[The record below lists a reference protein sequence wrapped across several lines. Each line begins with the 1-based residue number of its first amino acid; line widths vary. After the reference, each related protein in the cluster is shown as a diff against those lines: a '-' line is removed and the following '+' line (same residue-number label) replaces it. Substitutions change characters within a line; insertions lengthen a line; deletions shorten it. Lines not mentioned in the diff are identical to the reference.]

1 MLNRPAAEHAELQ
14 DLSADLE
21 LKAAR
26 RKWNPALHPRDSKG
40 RFIETG
46 GTVRLWGGKLARV
59 VRALPNDR
67 ILVQDQTGP
76 NDFSGRRHTTSAKW
90 VSMVARPDGSAPTV
104 DEDKVVAED
113 ERRKKDP
120 VRGNGVALD
129 DDGDPSTPNDP
140 HDNDDQGRP
149 IGGDDGDG
157 PGDDDDEDEPADGN
171 HPLNTAALP
180 NRRHATGSRFKDTAT
195 VRQHFTQLADRPGQK
210 PNMVRFLRSVAG
222 DDDLQTNRSG
232 RLAIL
237 RDDATGRWYL
247 TATGTGQRMDGAG
260 DFATAR
266 EAARFA
272 DHLDSNV
279 RADGEDG
286 APFDFSDPDLDQAAR
301 EWNSSNGENVQAA
314 IVRARADF
322 DTAPTA
328 ATPKARSTDSSSGTG
343 GAQRF
348 ATLDAVRAHWT
359 AGPDAVREGDD
370 SERSRS
376 VQAKNGEIAARKLT
390 RAQLSPAGHF
400 VLVRRGNQWDLHH
413 AGTSLRVAHG
423 FKTKP
428 QAMQAARDLEA
439 VSDDN
444 GQPLDWSAPGSFN
457 ANTTGAGKTARAK
470 AQAEAD
476 ASARPNQAAPSGN
489 AKEQQR
495 LEELRS
501 RPSAAD
507 LADEQLRNEYDELI
521 AADFRDI
528 GPEAQALLESRLE
541 DVKRERRARDKH
553 ALTARP
559 DVAELL
565 PSELRA
571 ERREL
576 ERARTSYESDEVAEA
591 RRQRIAAID
600 AEEERRKNTPPLTA
614 PSASNEPDEPLQEAW
629 DKPELFVTLT
639 MPEAMHTYLN
649 EEGTAPLEDPD
660 TRKALREAARGRGG
674 TVKVTA
680 PLAVHETLLQY
691 AAVLAG
697 GDRVDAEP
705 NEIRAYAN
713 YAKRITDAAE
723 ELQNRPAG
731 SSDTVDVPNV
741 SGDSDDTGTVT
752 LSPDEVSAQLDPVR
766 PEGSKAPSAMT
777 DPEISAEMVALVERE
792 MANGGLSGVD
802 RTRLQVLEAEEARRA
817 GRAPKRDEAKPKPQ
831 PDEAGGLFEVDGPA
845 APQRQAADF
854 ANPDDRP
861 ADAFGT
867 PDMFAAAEGRDTS
880 NLREPQMRAPM
891 DMQAGDRFV
900 DATGRTHTIAKAPV
914 RTGRGRVLVT
924 SDDGR
929 EHLLAPDTTL
939 RVLYPD
945 ETAPEPDAANT
956 PEADAPATAEG
967 TPPPDV
973 PDAGASNGD
982 ASEPSA
988 GPDDAD
994 APATT
999 EPSAIPDRVSID
1011 HTGTGTVVRFPTP
1024 DGRVSDEEFAVL
1036 RRLGFKRSRSQRMFY
1051 LPSNWTLSNRDGRVG
1066 RLKEWLDGRS
1076 VAYEATQ
1083 DNDVKPELSPE
1094 QLQQL
1099 EDRYFAPD
1107 GTWAVTD
1114 FRPGDEVWIRG
1125 AWDTVDSIG
1134 PKNVRLQSR
1143 GSTPY
1148 DSILARRRGGE
1159 IRTMLDAPS
1168 DDGTPRPGVT
1178 DPTTMR
1184 DEVIQE
1190 ELGRLR
1196 GATLPAGNEPA
1207 ARTVRRQVTAR
1218 ISALT
1223 TAQSE
1228 RDYARRR
1235 AERDRRDQADLVR
1248 SPQRLAA
1255 KKAEQVQGRDGAPI
1269 GVVYQE
1275 KKGKWRFID
1284 RDGRTPTSE
1293 SFKTRAT
1300 AIAALNKVTDARNQ
1314 RAGEGWKHSVWDD
1327 VQPGDTIRTPQ
1338 LGRSET
1344 GRGRIVTGWSEPFE
1358 VSEIR
1363 RGDLG
1368 EVSVTGR
1375 RGDEDVTLQMNR
1387 ADATFGAS
1395 KPGTVPDREPS
1406 DAGGGIPWT
1415 RMGPEDFG
1423 RDDAPAPTAD
1433 PSAPRPADE
1442 YGTPDLIDSATPT
1455 TGDPAPPS
1463 NSQPNSDT
1471 VDEVPTATAP
1481 PAPIRDTS
1489 PADMADEDIDAE
1501 FEELQAWQNRHVSQ
1515 TGEGP
1520 HVQGPVMLALSP
1532 VGNRRQLLLDE
1543 QRHRKAIR
1551 QAKERIEERKRVR
1564 AAALA
1569 RAEIG
1574 KRNADGSY
1582 SVAID
1587 GQSEAG
1593 TVRQLGRR
1601 WKYTHA
1607 EGSESGLEYGSRAEA
1622 VAGLVGIH
1630 DVRRQD
1636 TDDAARRDQASR
1648 ETPDGWVFGDRDDV
1662 AENDVIRLPRTE
1674 NLRGEQVFAG
1684 WGNPVRVTD
1693 VERRADGTTSVSYR
1707 NVDGSHTW
1715 GSRLVLRGPEDTFAW
1730 AEDRTRPEPTPEWHH
1745 ELRLRMADM
1754 GDDIA
1759 TLNRLEGFEEP
1770 ERIQRLAALIRRV
1783 EEHKSEDLRG
1793 DLEQILDETAWL
1805 EGQFTNPDLPWE
1817 TRNRK
1822 SWSTAARMKAE
1833 RALEEFQDKDYGL
1846 SAAPSQN
1853 SAPNLPGSPDTE
1865 AAAGDDAAA
1874 AWAQAAARYDA
1885 VQALGLEGL
1894 DLDESWAKALQEAA
1908 DDPTGEH
1915 GAHFL
1920 QFAQDRAWQWAYRLE
1935 NENDPGNDEAIA
1947 ALQAFA
1953 VAADHARV
1961 RRIMKPRPGERF
1973 TTLRELKPGDAVR
1986 LQYGGDGYA
1995 LVGPP
2000 PPEDHPW
2007 PLPRHRV
2014 WTNYQHLD
2022 GSSIRPFMAE
2032 PADNLVLLSEDTEA
2046 IARAT
2051 EDYNRRKGENEADL
2065 ARLRSDLA
2073 AQQAARDAEEP
2084 EAEGVLVAPE
2094 ELHTGDLVNVTGRD
2108 SRGADRSASGHLLAE
2123 PLQVTRTVSGEREQG
2138 WRLHVGEEGEEAN
2151 LRNLVTVGLSDRV
2164 DRLSGKA
2171 DAEQDDPDRTNGDD
2185 RSARMA
2191 GLLGE
2196 ASNAIGGDSLPE
2208 ISELR
2213 DRVDG
2218 ADDKDDPDS
2227 ELRDVANRLDDLA
2240 DQYALAGPQGE
2251 HAADRF
2257 RRAARIGRGEQ
2268 DSESDSAD
2276 AVNGDDSSVAQ
2287 GEGTPNGDGEQQ
2299 DDTASGDEE
2308 SRPQRR
2314 SGDTNRRAA
2323 EPDSVPEGGSGGTAE
2338 PSRNGGGSSGRAD
2351 SSDDEQNGAGGE
2363 DDEEQRRRRRR
2374 NRGRGTGGGGLGGP
2388 GGGGLGGPRLPHLN
2402 LPDLDND
2409 DNDRTR
2415 RHADA
2420 DSLRRAWR
2428 AEEGLDPAED
2438 TPERRALLA
2447 QAAEREGLALSPNGG
2462 LVTWPEPQDDGSAL
2476 WRFAQSR
2483 NGTNLPGI
2491 TLNADGPEMA
2501 QELAGRFEEI
2511 TDGNGD
2517 AFDWHQAWGPSRV
2530 AQWRD
2535 GEGRN
2540 LPRALRAVQDDYEQ
2554 ERNGA
2559 FALPEDLT
2567 GLDDTELEAAF
2578 RRGLGP
2584 EDELRMMAEMD
2595 RRDGLVDERIR
2606 AAVPDTP
2613 PADAAEAERRGRAM
2627 DEAFGF
2633 GGADVT
2639 RPAPAGP
2646 GSLRR
2651 EFDALDEERFQAAL
2665 AATGGRLFNPESED
2679 SGVDPRDL
2687 FSGRKVKT
2695 ARAQELASDELRS
2708 WFDANGGR
2716 LTYSTYSARERD
2728 RVLRAEFTDIDEARY
2743 LAAVA
2748 ATNGYFFRRQHEGSS
2763 IDERELFSGGSM
2775 SQFDRWKDVA
2785 SEELQEWFDANG
2797 GRLTFNQFKQSR
2809 RDDDRTARDLFE
2821 EEQRRAA
2828 EAGGPESTVSST
2840 ADDVA
2845 PAPARDG
2852 FTADDVAPAP
2862 ARDGFTADDVAPAPP
2877 GHVESAEDA
2886 TSRFGGHD
2894 KMREFADQAE
2904 LRPIGDGETVWLDG
2918 RRIGLISN
2926 VYRSN
2931 PNKQPVWNATPFFGL
2946 DNDRISRSQSRDTA
2960 IANLVVRALRDGP
2973 VDPANPSEDVWDTVT
2988 AHLASRTG
2996 GLPEL
3001 PRNDPGA
3008 RARHDRLAAL
3018 LEAFRSHRSPSGD
3031 LRDDLAQARDD
3042 FAWLHDLLPKTGQT
3056 ERDRR
3061 GLDNRS
3067 FWAGSLL
3074 DGLGAPESDDQ
3085 RPHANS
3091 PESDRQR
3098 PRGDDKPLSESD
3110 APSPAVPTPDEPVNT
3125 PEDTARP
3132 PEDTV
3137 RPSAVPG
3144 PETAPEPIGG
3154 QPAHW
3159 ARVEDLSPGDMVR
3172 MDGTKKSGR
3181 PTQRAGYVYTGPVRV
3196 EVTRGGRT
3204 MEMWRTRVTENPDG
3218 TGSALNV
3225 YTSINAT
3232 AARAEAP
3239 DDVVPG
3245 SPASGAQASLH
3256 TGDLPDV
3263 IPADRDGSGLFPGS
3277 TVSGSDDREGTITG
3291 ATSTTVSVHWSGG
3304 RDEDSVSPTS
3314 LTVTDGQRPDGWTA
3328 DGQRVTPQHIVSDSD
3343 GALLGPVDDVDGDNV
3358 SITTTSGSTI
3368 TRSAG
3373 DLHVTREVRDD
3384 APAATPVTGIDDT
3397 AAADLREGDVVVLDL
3412 DGTPTTVVISETP
3425 SRDGDRVTLTYADTT
3440 SGEMGELDVD
3450 ASMALPRLH
3459 GPDGNAPELGP
3470 DDAPDT
3476 SDDLVVHE
3484 PPRRIDPVT
3493 DPTIDP
3499 NLTMGDLDVIDDHAT
3514 GPDDD
3519 PDAHQAAVRITD
3531 DLPVTPTQ
3539 AASLAAQLREAAD
3552 PATPEGRAA
3561 LRAADHL
3568 DEAAGRTPPA
3578 GLDRPRPATVAQL
3591 AEGDLV
3597 ALPSE
3602 RSGGGQVRAYR
3613 VVDAT
3618 DAPGGVR
3625 SLHLTDENGRRDSR
3639 IEHGALPVWLLPEPE
3654 PTPVTPP
3661 DPDDTTTPEA
3671 PSTPSAPNTPTLP
3684 VAQVRPGDL
3693 RAGDVIDAPVSR
3705 SGYQFNAHQRLTII
3719 SAPQRNGW
3727 WMQLTG
3733 VDDNGNVHD
3742 FGLHSGRAVNVYDR
3756 NRPTP
3761 ALPPLGRPRD
3771 PNPRPQNTTNALL
3784 RDNVRSLR
3792 VRIRGEALAGT
3803 VPAGDI
3809 HALREAI
3816 AARVA
3821 PEALQEIRQT
3831 ARRDGLA
3838 ALDASGLTGQGLV
3851 DARQELR
3858 TASDGAHE
3866 EEVRAILR
3874 TINDLEPIPGESDE
3888 DLAARARDLLRLI
3901 PQPAGPRTRGDG
3913 DGDAGVTRTVSG
3925 HVGAAVN
3932 TLMQQLQAAGVDPG
3946 DAERIARTLLRQLDG
3961 SRQATARRIARR
3973 VTAASPAAGR
3983 QPGLLARIVALL
3995 INLAKR
4001 FAELVRVGAQKIA
4014 EKYRSARER
4023 MQRLRAFLRR
4033 LARRVR
4039 QWPESRRLARLHRA
4053 VNLPDADGE
4062 SLAARISHW
4071 SGLMPD
4077 RGRFGQSQRRVTWW
4091 RPATWGQLASGRL
4104 PDRTDRIQWTPDT
4117 AADGGPGLT
4126 ALRHMAALRAAG
4138 SDVDQDVTRR
4148 LSAAL
4153 GDDFGDDPHA
4163 ALQHADDHVAA
4174 SEQRLVNLQG
4184 ARSGATIPDDP
4195 DLEIELTT
4203 ARAELLAARR
4213 DYADMRARY
4222 AAAVPDA
4229 VAAAL
4234 ADIRDMG
4241 PEGNAALVFGPDTDP
4256 DAERALRGVQRLIPR
4271 TWLNTPAAR
4280 RLTAVDG
4287 NQGRYEPDGQRIT
4300 VADLADEG
4308 MGTAGHALA
4317 QHLARHIGDLDAAQR
4332 VFWFT
4337 STHTGR
4343 PGARRMRRSPLSRL
4357 LSRQQT
4363 QRDTGDT
4370 LARSLQAMFNGDWY
4384 LDDDLRA
4391 FLLGLMATR

>member
-76 NDFSGRRHTTSAKW
+76 GNFGGRRHTTSAKW
-90 VSMVARPDGSAPTV
+90 VSMVARPDGSAPTE

-120 VRGNGVALD
+120 VRGNGVARD
-129 DDGDPSTPNDP
+129 DDGDPSTPNNP
-140 HDNDDQGRP
+140 HDRDDQGRP
-149 IGGDDGDG
+149 IGEDDGDG

-171 HPLNTAALP
+171 HPINTAALP
-180 NRRHATGSRFKDTAT
+180 NRRHAAGSRFKDTAT

-210 PNMVRFLRSVAG
+210 PDMVRFLRSVAG

-279 RADGEDG
+279 RANGEGG
-286 APFDFSDPDLDQAAR
+286 APFDFSDPDLDHAAR
-301 EWNSSNGENVQAA
+301 AWTSSNGENVQAA
-314 IVRARADF
+314 IIRARADF

-328 ATPKARSTDSSSGTG
+328 AAPKDRSTDSSSGTG

-359 AGPDAVREGDD
+359 AGPDTVRGGDD

-376 VQAKNGEIAARKLT
+376 VQARNGEIAARKLT

-400 VLVRRGNQWDLHH
+400 VLVRRGNAWDLHH
-413 AGTSLRVAHG
+413 AGTSLQVAHG

-444 GQPLDWSAPGSFN
+444 GQPLDWSAPGTFN
-457 ANTTGAGKTARAK
+457 ANTTGAGKTARDK
-470 AQAEAD
+470 AQADAD
-476 ASARPNQAAPSGN
+476 ASTRPNRPAPAADPTLAPPAQGDSQTDADRSAVSTGDLEAGDRVKFTVGRSGIEWPSSTRDREKPDTAIVEGTIAPGYQGRGTWMPLVDTTLTDENGDAIASGESVNIMSPPATVTVTERGNVGAPERVRADRIRVGDVIVNGGFGQVVTGIRRFEGGRSFNVRSLGPGRAADGFSTKLDDEQMVIPKARRRPEDVQRDAPGHTGRHIDRAEAGRAARNILSNWQEINDLAAAQWPDGAPAEFRALVQNMQNVRDSPKGADGYQKNAQAMHDALTALHDLDTDSLNYKLRDALHGLEERLDAN
-489 AKEQQR
+489 ADRFAADARAITENNQKKEGAAKAQQR

-501 RPSAAD
+501 RPGVAD
-507 LADEQLRNEYDELI
+507 LDDDQLRAEYDELI

-528 GPEAQALLESRLE
+528 GPDAQALLEKRLE
-541 DVKRERRARDKH
+541 DVKRERRDRDKR
-553 ALTARP
+553 ALTERP
-559 DVAELL
+559 DVSKLF

-591 RRQRIAAID
+591 RKERIAAID
-600 AEEERRKNTPPLTA
+600 AEEERRKNTPPPTA
-614 PSASNEPDEPLQEAW
+614 PSTPASDEPDEPLQEAW

-639 MPEAMHTYLN
+639 MPEAMYVYLN

-660 TRKALREAARGRGG
+660 TRKALYEAARGRGG
-674 TVKVTA
+674 TVKVKA
-680 PLAVHETLLQY
+680 PLAVHEALLQY
-691 AAVLAG
+691 ADVLAG
-697 GDRVDAEP
+697 GDDADAEP

-713 YAKRITDAAE
+713 YAKRIGDAAE
-723 ELQNRPAG
+723 ELRNRPTAP
-731 SSDTVDVPNV
+731 SDAVDGPNV
-741 SGDSDDTGTVT
+741 PGEGDDTGTVT

-777 DPEISAEMVALVERE
+777 NSEISAEMVALVERE

-831 PDEAGGLFEVDGPA
+831 PDEAGGLFDVDGPA
-845 APQRQAADF
+845 TPQRQAADF

-867 PDMFAAAEGRDTS
+867 PDMFADAEGRDTTS
-880 NLREPQMRAPM
+880 LREPQMRTPM
-891 DMQAGDRFV
+891 DLQAGDRFV
-900 DATGRTHTIAKAPV
+900 DASGRTHTVAKAPV

-929 EHLLAPDTTL
+929 EHLLAPDTAL

-945 ETAPEPDAANT
+945 ETAPETDTANT
-956 PEADAPATAEG
+956 PDADAPAPEEG
-967 TPPPDV
+967 MPSPDV
-973 PDAGASNGD
+973 PDAGAPNGD
-982 ASEPSA
+982 
-988 GPDDAD
+988 
-994 APATT
+994 
-999 EPSAIPDRVSID
+999 
-1011 HTGTGTVVRFPTP
+1011 
-1024 DGRVSDEEFAVL
+1024 
-1036 RRLGFKRSRSQRMFY
+1036 
-1051 LPSNWTLSNRDGRVG
+1051 
-1066 RLKEWLDGRS
+1066 
-1076 VAYEATQ
+1076 
-1083 DNDVKPELSPE
+1083 
-1094 QLQQL
+1094 
-1099 EDRYFAPD
+1099 
-1107 GTWAVTD
+1107 
-1114 FRPGDEVWIRG
+1114 
-1125 AWDTVDSIG
+1125 
-1134 PKNVRLQSR
+1134 
-1143 GSTPY
+1143 
-1148 DSILARRRGGE
+1148 
-1159 IRTMLDAPS
+1159 
-1168 DDGTPRPGVT
+1168 
-1178 DPTTMR
+1178 
-1184 DEVIQE
+1184 
-1190 ELGRLR
+1190 
-1196 GATLPAGNEPA
+1196 
-1207 ARTVRRQVTAR
+1207 
-1218 ISALT
+1218 
-1223 TAQSE
+1223 
-1228 RDYARRR
+1228 
-1235 AERDRRDQADLVR
+1235 
-1248 SPQRLAA
+1248 
-1255 KKAEQVQGRDGAPI
+1255 
-1269 GVVYQE
+1269 
-1275 KKGKWRFID
+1275 
-1284 RDGRTPTSE
+1284 
-1293 SFKTRAT
+1293 
-1300 AIAALNKVTDARNQ
+1300 
-1314 RAGEGWKHSVWDD
+1314 
-1327 VQPGDTIRTPQ
+1327 
-1338 LGRSET
+1338 
-1344 GRGRIVTGWSEPFE
+1344 
-1358 VSEIR
+1358 
-1363 RGDLG
+1363 
-1368 EVSVTGR
+1368 
-1375 RGDEDVTLQMNR
+1375 
-1387 ADATFGAS
+1387 
-1395 KPGTVPDREPS
+1395 
-1406 DAGGGIPWT
+1406 
-1415 RMGPEDFG
+1415 
-1423 RDDAPAPTAD
+1423 
-1433 PSAPRPADE
+1433 
-1442 YGTPDLIDSATPT
+1442 DLIDSAAQTEGEPQQSS
-1455 TGDPAPPS
+1455 G
-1463 NSQPNSDT
+1463 DT
-1471 VDEVPTATAP
+1471 VDEASIALAVSESLPELPKLPNLTGQSRQNKDDIRRIRGDYARIRQSIEGILAGNPPTGDGREDLRRIREQLDYVAGRLTQDLVRDSYTRESVRGRLVDLSRFMDQRLAALPDRSPQPLGDGPNGGTLFHPWDLRDGDLVRFDAENQADRDRSLAPYYGTFRGRSSSAAGEQGRTLVSYEGLTWNDDRQQWENQGMRHTVTMPPRGLVERFTPEQWDTWRRPEQSDGDQETTDNTTAP
-1481 PAPIRDTS
+1481 EAPIRDVR
-1489 PADMADEDIDAE
+1489 PVDMTDEDIEAE
-1501 FEELQAWQNRHVSQ
+1501 LEELQAWQNRHVRSS
-1515 TGEGP
+1515 GEGP
-1520 HVQGPVMLALSP
+1520 RIQGNVMIALSP
-1532 VGNRRQLLLDE
+1532 VASRRGHLHDE
-1543 QRHRKAIR
+1543 QRNRSNAR
-1551 QAKERIEERKRVR
+1551 REKERLEEQKRVR

-1582 SVAID
+1582 PVAID
-1587 GQSEAG
+1587 GQSDAG
-1593 TVRQLGRR
+1593 TVRQLGRQ
-1601 WKYTHA
+1601 WMYAHA
-1607 EGSESGLEYGSRAEA
+1607 SGTESGLEHGSRAEA
-1622 VAGLVGIH
+1622 VAGLVRIH
-1630 DVRRQD
+1630 DIRRQD
-1636 TDDAARRDQASR
+1636 ADDAARRDQASR

-1662 AENDVIRLPRTE
+1662 AENDIIRVPRTK
-1674 NLRGEQVFAG
+1674 NLRGEQVFVG

-1693 VERRADGTTSVSYR
+1693 VEHRADGATAVRYR
-1707 NVDGSHTW
+1707 NVDGSYTW
-1715 GSRLVLRGPEDTFAW
+1715 GGPLVLRGPEDTFAW

-1745 ELRLRMADM
+1745 ELRLRMADI

-1770 ERIQRLAALIRRV
+1770 ERIQRLAELIRRV
-1783 EEHKSEDLRG
+1783 EEHKSDDLQA
-1793 DLEQILDETAWL
+1793 DLERILDETAWL
-1805 EGQFTNPDLPWE
+1805 EGQFGNPDLPYE
-1817 TRNRK
+1817 TRSCK
-1822 SWSTAARMKAE
+1822 SWAVAARMKAE
-1833 RALEEFQDKDYGL
+1833 WALDEFKDKGYG
-1846 SAAPSQN
+1846 P
-1853 SAPNLPGSPDTE
+1853 SAPPS
-1865 AAAGDDAAA
+1865 
-1874 AWAQAAARYDA
+1874 Y
-1885 VQALGLEGL
+1885 
-1894 DLDESWAKALQEAA
+1894 
-1908 DDPTGEH
+1908 DDP
-1915 GAHFL
+1915 
-1920 QFAQDRAWQWAYRLE
+1920 
-1935 NENDPGNDEAIA
+1935 
-1947 ALQAFA
+1947 
-1953 VAADHARV
+1953 AR
-1961 RRIMKPRPGERF
+1961 
-1973 TTLRELKPGDAVR
+1973 TD
-1986 LQYGGDGYA
+1986 
-1995 LVGPP
+1995 
-2000 PPEDHPW
+2000 
-2007 PLPRHRV
+2007 
-2014 WTNYQHLD
+2014 
-2022 GSSIRPFMAE
+2022 
-2032 PADNLVLLSEDTEA
+2032 
-2046 IARAT
+2046 
-2051 EDYNRRKGENEADL
+2051 
-2065 ARLRSDLA
+2065 
-2073 AQQAARDAEEP
+2073 
-2084 EAEGVLVAPE
+2084 
-2094 ELHTGDLVNVTGRD
+2094 
-2108 SRGADRSASGHLLAE
+2108 
-2123 PLQVTRTVSGEREQG
+2123 
-2138 WRLHVGEEGEEAN
+2138 
-2151 LRNLVTVGLSDRV
+2151 
-2164 DRLSGKA
+2164 
-2171 DAEQDDPDRTNGDD
+2171 GDD

-2208 ISELR
+2208 IGELR

-2218 ADDKDDPDS
+2218 AGDTDDPDS
-2227 ELRDVANRLDDLA
+2227 ELRDVADRLDALA

-2257 RRAARIGRGEQ
+2257 RSAARIGRGER
-2268 DSESDSAD
+2268 DDE
-2276 AVNGDDSSVAQ
+2276 NGSGDTETGDRPSNDDSSSPAQ
-2287 GEGTPNGDGEQQ
+2287 GEGTPNDDGDQQ
-2299 DDTASGDEE
+2299 EDTDEE
-2308 SRPQRR
+2308 SRQPR
-2314 SGDTNRRAA
+2314 SGNADGGAA
-2323 EPDSVPEGGSGGTAE
+2323 DPGSGPDGESAGTAE
-2338 PSRNGGGSSGRAD
+2338 TPRNGGGSSGGANN
-2351 SSDDEQNGAGGE
+2351 SDVEQNGPDDE
-2363 DDEEQRRRRRR
+2363 DREEQRGRRRR
-2374 NRGRGTGGGGLGGP
+2374 NRGRGAGGAGGSGLGGL

-2428 AEEGLDPAED
+2428 AGEGLDPAED

-2447 QAAEREGLALSPNGG
+2447 QAADREGLVLSLNGG
-2462 LVTWPEPQDDGSAL
+2462 LVAWPEPQDDGSTL

-2483 NGTNLPGI
+2483 NGTNLPRI
-2491 TLNADGPEMA
+2491 TLTADSPEMA
-2501 QELAGRFEEI
+2501 QELAGRFEGI

-2517 AFDWHQAWGPSRV
+2517 LFDWHQAWGPSRV

-2554 ERNGA
+2554 ERIGA
-2559 FALPEDLT
+2559 FTLPEDLT

-2613 PADAAEAERRGRAM
+2613 PADADEAERRGRAM
-2627 DEAFGF
+2627 DEALGF

-2639 RPAPAGP
+2639 RPAPATP

-2651 EFDALDEERFQAAL
+2651 EFDALDEERFQAAM

-2687 FSGRKVKT
+2687 FSGRKVT
-2695 ARAQELASDELRS
+2695 AARAQELASDELRS
-2708 WFDANGGR
+2708 WFKANGGR
-2716 LTYSTYSARERD
+2716 VTYSTYSARERD

-2809 RDDDRTARDLFE
+2809 RDNERTARDLHE

-2828 EAGGPESTVSST
+2828 EAGGPENTVPVT

-2845 PAPARDG
+2845 PAPSRGG
-2852 FTADDVAPAP
+2852 FTADDVTPAP
-2862 ARDGFTADDVAPAPP
+2862 SRGGFTADDVTPAPSRD
-2877 GHVESAEDA
+2877 VESTEDA
-2886 TSRFGGHD
+2886 TSRFGSHD
-2894 KMREFADQAE
+2894 KMREFADRAD
-2904 LRPIGDGETVWLDG
+2904 LRPVGDGETVWLDG
-2918 RRIGLISN
+2918 RRIGHISN

-2931 PNKQPVWNATPFFGL
+2931 PNRQPVWNATPFIGL

-2960 IANLVVRALRDGP
+2960 IANLVVRALQEGP
-2973 VDPANPSEDVWDTVT
+2973 VDPTNPSEDVWRTVT
-2988 AHLASRTG
+2988 THLASRTWE
-2996 GLPEL
+2996 LPEP
-3001 PRNDPGA
+3001 PRNDPEA
-3008 RARHDRLAAL
+3008 RARHDRLTAL
-3018 LEAFRSHRSPSGD
+3018 IDAFRSHRSPSGD
-3031 LRDDLAQARDD
+3031 LRDDLVQARDD
-3042 FAWLHDLLPKTGQT
+3042 FAWLGGFLPNTMQT
-3056 ERDRR
+3056 ERDRSR
-3061 GLDNRS
+3061 FTNRS
-3067 FWAGSLL
+3067 YWAGKLL
-3074 DGLGAPESDDQ
+3074 DGLGDPESDHQ
-3085 RPHANS
+3085 RPHGNDS
-3091 PESDRQR
+3091 DSDRQR
-3098 PRGDDKPLSESD
+3098 PRGGDQPLGESD
-3110 APSPAVPTPDEPVNT
+3110 APSPAEPTPDEPVNT
-3125 PEDTARP
+3125 LEDTARP
-3132 PEDTV
+3132 PAE
-3137 RPSAVPG
+3137 PG

-3172 MDGTKKSGR
+3172 VDGTKKSGQ
-3181 PTQRAGYVYTGPVRV
+3181 PTQRAGYVYTGPARV

-3218 TGSALNV
+3218 TGAALNV
-3225 YTSINAT
+3225 YASINAT

-3245 SPASGAQASLH
+3245 SPTSGAQASLH

-3263 IPADRDGSGLFPGS
+3263 IPADGGGSGLFPGS
-3277 TVSGSDDREGTITG
+3277 TVRGSDDREGTITG
-3291 ATSTTVSVHWSGG
+3291 ATSSTVSVHWSGG

-3328 DGQRVTPQHIVSDSD
+3328 DGQRVTPQHIVSDND
-3343 GALLGPVDDVDGDNV
+3343 GALLGPVDEVDGDNV
-3358 SITTTSGSTI
+3358 SITTTSGGTI

-3384 APAATPVTGIDDT
+3384 VPAATTVTGIDDT
-3397 AAADLREGDVVVLDL
+3397 VAADLKEGDVVVLDL
-3412 DGTPTTVVISETP
+3412 DGTASTVVISEMP

-3450 ASMALPRLH
+3450 ASMVLPRLH

-3476 SDDLVVHE
+3476 GDDLIVHE

-3493 DPTIDP
+3493 GPTIDP
-3499 NLTMGDLDVIDDHAT
+3499 SLTMGDLDVIDDHAV

-3539 AASLAAQLREAAD
+3539 AAALAAQLREAAD

-3591 AEGDLV
+3591 AAGDLV

-3602 RSGGGQVRAYR
+3602 RSGGGAARVYR
-3613 VVDAT
+3613 VVDAA

-3625 SLHLTDENGRRDSR
+3625 SLHLTDENGRGDSR
-3639 IEHGALPVWLLPEPE
+3639 LEHGAMPVWLLPEPT

-3661 DPDDTTTPEA
+3661 DIDDTPEA
-3671 PSTPSAPNTPTLP
+3671 PRTPSTPDTQSTPTLP

-3693 RAGDVIDAPVSR
+3693 RVGDVIDAPVSR

-3742 FGLHSGRAVNVYDR
+3742 FGLHSSRAVDIYDR

-3761 ALPPLGRPRD
+3761 ALPPLGMPRD
-3771 PNPRPQNTTNALL
+3771 PNPTPRNTTDALL

-3792 VRIRGEALAGT
+3792 VRIRGEAIAGT
-3803 VPAGDI
+3803 DPAGDI

-3821 PEALQEIRQT
+3821 PEALQEIRQA
-3831 ARRDGLA
+3831 ARRDGLT
-3838 ALDASGLTGQGLV
+3838 ALDASGLTGQDLA

-3858 TASDGAHE
+3858 TMSDGAHK

-3874 TINDLEPIPGESDE
+3874 TINDLEPLPDESNE
-3888 DLAARARDLLRLI
+3888 ELAARARDLLRLI
-3901 PQPAGPRTRGDG
+3901 PQPAGPQGDG
-3913 DGDAGVTRTVSG
+3913 DGDADVTRTVNG

-3946 DAERIARTLLRQLDG
+3946 DAERLARTLLRQLDG

-3995 INLAKR
+3995 LNLAKR

-4033 LARRVR
+4033 LARRAR

-4071 SGLMPD
+4071 AGLMPE

-4091 RPATWGQLASGRL
+4091 RPTTWRRLASGRL

-4117 AADGGPGLT
+4117 LADGGPGLT

-4138 SDVDQDVTRR
+4138 NDVDQDVTRR

-4174 SEQRLVNLQG
+4174 SERRLVNLQG

-4195 DLEIELTT
+4195 DLEIELTA
-4203 ARAELLAARR
+4203 ARAELSAARR
-4213 DYADMRARY
+4213 EYADMRARY

-4256 DAERALRGVQRLIPR
+4256 DAERALRGVQRFIPR
-4271 TWLNTPAAR
+4271 SWLGTPAVR

-4287 NQGRYEPDGQRIT
+4287 DQGRYEPDGQRIT